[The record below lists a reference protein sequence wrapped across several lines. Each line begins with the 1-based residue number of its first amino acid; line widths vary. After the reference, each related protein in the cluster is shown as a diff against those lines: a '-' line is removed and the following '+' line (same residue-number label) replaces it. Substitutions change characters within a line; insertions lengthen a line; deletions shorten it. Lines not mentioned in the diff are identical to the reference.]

1 MKSTTDGSL
10 TKAHFDFYES
20 KLGNSG
26 VLRKRVQS
34 DLDGNVSKLQFRE
47 LLIRG
52 VSEDYIGNRGQGS
65 IRLDQWLKEWDYLFD
80 KMVDKETNLA
90 QRIFFSV
97 DTPSEHLFDKK
108 KMQDVFINLFRRLDT
123 DADHTLSRSELD
135 AWLTSD
141 DSWLSNSAD
150 DGSILK
156 ALLITV
162 AVIVLVLVLAI
173 VFFLLYS
180 KSA

>member
-10 TKAHFDFYES
+10 TKAHFDLFES
-20 KLGNSG
+20 KLGSVG
-26 VLRKRVQS
+26 LHKRVQS
-34 DLDGNVSKLQFRE
+34 DLDGNVSKMQFRK
-47 LLIRG
+47 LLIRA

-65 IRLDQWLKEWDYLFD
+65 IGLDQWLKEWGHLFD
-80 KMVDKETNLA
+80 KMVDKATKLA

-108 KMQDVFINLFRRLDT
+108 EMQDVFINLFRKLDT

-141 DSWLSNSAD
+141 DPWLSNSAD

-162 AVIVLVLVLAI
+162 AVIVLVLVVAI
-173 VFFLLYS
+173 VFFLVYS